1 MYPKANLNIR
11 EIGFAPSDVP
21 VRKRSH
27 PTVAFGC
34 AAHIKKD
41 DSGVSRGRCGVTGG
55 GASIA
60 TPKALLCRQL
70 QTDEEETTTSIP
82 TKVIGEAVPQLREN
96 TQLGLDSQ
104 KQQSVPLEKK
114 KKSMLWKGFG
124 SDWSQ
129 QSCMTQ
135 RCSSQAVQRSWL
147 KAGKAAPHK
156 CSKSPRV
163 YFFYLLC
170 PSHSSVCLPQRVPRQ
185 IPDWKTLPNSQTLPR
200 ETCLGGFYLTQAWLL
215 CVSSVQ
221 DITQHPEKDYKCL
234 IY

>member
-11 EIGFAPSDVP
+11 EMGFAPSDVP

-41 DSGVSRGRCGVTGG
+41 DSGVSRRRCGVTGG

-82 TKVIGEAVPQLREN
+82 TRVIGEAVPQLREN

-104 KQQSVPLEKK
+104 KQQSVLLEKK
-114 KKSMLWKGFG
+114 KKKQTMLWKGFG
-124 SDWSQ
+124 SDWSW

-147 KAGKAAPHK
+147 KAGKAAPRK
-156 CSKSPRV
+156 CSNRVTQSLFFLFALSIPFQGLSPSKS
-163 YFFYLLC
+163 
-170 PSHSSVCLPQRVPRQ
+170 
-185 IPDWKTLPNSQTLPR
+185 SQTNPRLENSTKQPDTPKGNLPR
-200 ETCLGGFYLTQAWLL
+200 WFLPHTSLALTY
-215 CVSSVQ
+215 
-221 DITQHPEKDYKCL
+221 IFNPGHHTTP
-234 IY
+234 